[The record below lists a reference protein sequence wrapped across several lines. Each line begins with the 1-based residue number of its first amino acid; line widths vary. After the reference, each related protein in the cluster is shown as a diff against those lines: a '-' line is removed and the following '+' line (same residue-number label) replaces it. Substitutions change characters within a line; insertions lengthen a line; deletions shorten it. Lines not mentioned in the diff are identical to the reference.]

1 MTRPV
6 TFLGLIST
14 NIVSMDSINQGIYK
28 FELLPH
34 YHLPLLSVLL
44 GWRPYFLAD
53 YSLLKNSIG
62 PGTERRPTCLLTNLI
77 YPINPCRFIQFPFS
91 KSCMALSSRFK
102 QVDAE

>member
-14 NIVSMDSINQGIYK
+14 NIVSMDSIYQGIYK

-53 YSLLKNSIG
+53 YSLLKKLYWTWYRKKTYVPSYKSNLSYQPLSLHSIS
-62 PGTERRPTCLLTNLI
+62 
-77 YPINPCRFIQFPFS
+77 IQ
-91 KSCMALSSRFK
+91 
-102 QVDAE
+102 